1 MLRQP
6 YDLYKGGWCDQF
18 IMGLTNQV
26 AQAMD
31 DAVTQEVCFQQTV
44 QISYLNSLNDSNQ

>member
-6 YDLYKGGWCDQF
+6 YDLYKGGWCDQY
-18 IMGLTNQV
+18 IMGLVNQV

-31 DAVTQEVCFQQTV
+31 DAVSQEVGMSFY
-44 QISYLNSLNDSNQ
+44 IA